1 MTKKAVSIGHLGA
14 LGGWSSSAAHSSVE
28 PEPEPEDEPEPL
40 PDPLP
45 DPLPV
50 PDPSSLQAA
59 TESVRAAA
67 ISAAAALRV
76 VRVGRVVARDIGVPL
91 GRVRRG

>member
-14 LGGWSSSAAHSSVE
+14 LGGWSSWGAHSSV
-28 PEPEPEDEPEPL
+28 EPEDEPEPL

-59 TESVRAAA
+59 TDSVSAAA
-67 ISAAAALRV
+67 ISTAAARRV
-76 VRVGRVVARDIGVPL
+76 VRVERVGRVVARDIAGASL
-91 GRVRRG
+91 SVRRE